1 MLAVRP
7 LGSAIRG
14 WRQVKGEALVGRALS
29 RGFAGEN
36 VGKGQGADVE
46 GLQEQQENHR
56 EGREATMEDRR
67 LPVGEIRG
75 EKSKMQLRKE
85 TGNKPK
91 GPEPTRYGD
100 WERAGRCSDF

>member
-1 MLAVRP
+1 MRAVKP

-14 WRQVKGEALVGRALS
+14 WRQLNLARALS
-29 RGFAGEN
+29 RGHAGEN
-36 VGKGQGADVE
+36 AGQGPHAGVE
-46 GLQEQQENHR
+46 GPQKHQENHR
-56 EGREATMEDRR
+56 EGHGAPVEDQRP
-67 LPVGEIRG
+67 PVGDTRG
-75 EKSKMQLRKE
+75 EKRNQTQLPRE